1 MPRKKNSTKKSPL
14 QKFTT
19 LSMRTKA
26 LFIYGIL
33 FLGIALIWNLNQ
45 TIQLSFF
52 TPHVIPVKKMYALPT
67 ELIITKVSLD
77 LPIEETAINHGI
89 WQIASNVS
97 HLTISARPGEQGPII
112 MYGHNTNDRLGP
124 IRWLSV
130 GDLITLKTAD
140 NKIHHYKIAR
150 TLTVAPNQMD
160 IFTNRQEE
168 SLIIYTCDGFA
179 DLQRFVLI
187 ANPTN

>member
-67 ELIITKVSLD
+67 ELIITKVNLD

-112 MYGHNTNDRLGP
+112 MYGHNTNDRLG
-124 IRWLSV
+124 
-130 GDLITLKTAD
+130 
-140 NKIHHYKIAR
+140 
-150 TLTVAPNQMD
+150 
-160 IFTNRQEE
+160 
-168 SLIIYTCDGFA
+168 
-179 DLQRFVLI
+179 
-187 ANPTN
+187 

>member
-179 DLQRFVLI
+179 DLQRFILI
-187 ANPTN
+187 ANPTS